1 MSFTAIITADARS
14 FEQAI
19 ERAQKQI
26 DGLEKSVGRNL
37 DSISEKF
44 TDIGKKMTVV
54 SAGIIAGLGAS
65 VKASIDFESAF
76 AGVLKTV
83 DGTTEQLDNLKQ
95 GIIDMSKEIPA
106 STTEIAKV
114 AEAAGQLGIETD
126 RILEFTRTMID
137 LGESTNLSSE
147 QASTALARFANI
159 TQMSQK
165 DFDRL
170 GSTIVALGNNFA
182 TTEAEITE
190 MALRLAG
197 VGKQVGLSEAEILAL
212 STALSSVGIEAQAG
226 GSAFSRLLSNIQ
238 LAVETGGEDLRN
250 FAAVAGMSA
259 EQFANAFRDDA
270 VNALNLFIQGLSN
283 TESNGMSAIA
293 VLDKMGITEIRLRDA
308 ILRASSASDL
318 FTEAVKLGNQA
329 WIDNTALTEEAGR
342 RYQTTASQIAIL
354 KNNLVDVGRVIGDI
368 MLPIINSMVARLKD
382 MLNAISNLNPVI
394 VKIGVAIAGIT
405 AALGPA
411 MLALGQLLK
420 ILPLIGSAFTAM
432 TGPIWNRCCC
442 DSWCDCADSR

>member
-1 MSFTAIITADARS
+1 MSFTAIITADAKS

-83 DGTTEQLDNLKQ
+83 DGTTEQLDNLRQ

-226 GSAFSRLLSNIQ
+226 GSAFSRLLSSIQ
-238 LAVETGGEDLRN
+238 LAVETGSDDLRN

-259 EQFANAFRDDA
+259 EQFTNAFRDDA

-293 VLDKMGITEIRLRDA
+293 VLDKMGITEIH
-308 ILRASSASDL
+308 
-318 FTEAVKLGNQA
+318 F
-329 WIDNTALTEEAGR
+329 
-342 RYQTTASQIAIL
+342 
-354 KNNLVDVGRVIGDI
+354 
-368 MLPIINSMVARLKD
+368 NSYWYD
-382 MLNAISNLNPVI
+382 
-394 VKIGVAIAGIT
+394 
-405 AALGPA
+405 
-411 MLALGQLLK
+411 
-420 ILPLIGSAFTAM
+420 
-432 TGPIWNRCCC
+432 
-442 DSWCDCADSR
+442 

>member
-1 MSFTAIITADARS
+1 MSFTAIITADARG

-19 ERAQKQI
+19 QQAQKQI
-26 DGLEKSVGRNL
+26 NELEKNVSRNL
-37 DSISEKF
+37 DSVSKKF
-44 TDIGKKMTVV
+44 TDIGKKMSVV
-54 SAGIIAGLGAS
+54 SAGIVAGLGAS

-159 TQMSQK
+159 VQMSQK

-170 GSTIVALGNNFA
+170 GSTVVALGNNFA

-270 VNALNLFIQGLSN
+270 VNALNLFIQGLSD
-283 TESNGMSAIA
+283 TSGSGQSAIA
-293 VLDKMGITEIRLRDA
+293 ILDEMGITEIRLRDA
-308 ILRASSASDL
+308 ILRASGASDL
-318 FTEAVKLGNQA
+318 FTDAVKLGNQA
-329 WIDNTALTEEAGR
+329 WEENTALTEEAGR
-342 RYQTTASQIAIL
+342 RYETTASQM
-354 KNNLVDVGRVIGDI
+354 RY
-368 MLPIINSMVARLKD
+368 
-382 MLNAISNLNPVI
+382 
-394 VKIGVAIAGIT
+394 
-405 AALGPA
+405 
-411 MLALGQLLK
+411 
-420 ILPLIGSAFTAM
+420 
-432 TGPIWNRCCC
+432 
-442 DSWCDCADSR
+442 